1 MFWPKKSNKK
11 VVIIKGEGPKEPS
24 PPALELHHPQ
34 RILLEANMARP
45 LKLDICTLSTIER
58 PLGANPKS
66 KYGETLDVIGCA
78 LNPQLRELLE
88 QTFAAF
94 SPPLCVRKTSI
105 CQNMKK
111 FGERKILFLVSSS
124 QSFDQKW
131 QNSSPAKSPV

>member
-1 MFWPKKSNKK
+1 MKQIWRDPCYK
-11 VVIIKGEGPKEPS
+11 IGY
-24 PPALELHHPQ
+24 ALNPQ
-34 RILLEANMARP
+34 LRELLEQ
-45 LKLDICTLSTIER
+45 IQI
-58 PLGANPKS
+58 
-66 KYGETLDVIGCA
+66 YGETLDVIGCA

-131 QNSSPAKSPV
+131 QNSSPVKSPV